1 MLATAK
7 LFNAPSVKVSKKPEP
22 RLFSDFVKGVKKNQ
36 VQEVIVQP
44 NTSLVYYLDEDGPSV
59 TNYVG
64 SNPFWETLM
73 ESDADVQLDLSNSM
87 NFADIVS
94 VGFTLLFSIALFRM
108 FFGGM
113 GSGPPNPF
121 GMNEKQ
127 MEVESEI
134 TTRFDDV
141 QGIDNAKGELQEIVG
156 FLRDPTQYIVS
167 GAKIPKGALLA
178 GKPGT
183 GKTLLARA
191 IAGESSVPFIQCS
204 GSSFVEMFVG
214 VGAKRVRDVFEMARE
229 NQPCIVF
236 IDEIDAIGKKRS
248 MNGFAANDEREQTIN
263 QLLTEM
269 DGFDNESQIVVIAA
283 TNRLDILDEA
293 LLRPGRFDRKIQV
306 SLPDVHGR
314 EKILGVHTRDKKL
327 DKDVSLKN
335 IAKQTTGFSGAD
347 LANLMNECAIRAVRN
362 GTDGVITSEIV
373 EDIYQR
379 LVVGAKG
386 SRSVSGPRKERVAYH
401 EAGHAI
407 IGVLMPEYDEVRKV
421 SIIPR
426 GDAGGVTFF
435 QPANDEIGMYTKE
448 YLLSQ
453 IKVALGGHAAEE
465 IVYGKDRVTTGASSD
480 FQQTY
485 KIAREMVMAYGMG
498 KTLGKVNVDPNTLSS
513 DMSNRIDVEVV
524 CLVEEC
530 YKEVLNLL
538 KMYRVKLEHLK
549 DILVEEEIVD
559 GSVVYGMIA
568 SCDLKKIFVTSKM
581 RNVKLTNNA
590 ENFISYEKFKAG
602 DVAVYIKRNNQYL
615 TIKTLLKLQDRYMF
629 GNMGNFNINQAEISN
644 SISKLS
650 NMNKDTLL
658 LHKNPFDRQRL
669 YRKDIELVK
678 FISSVGKMS
687 LNKRGMV
694 KIGKRKCEGYKKAD
708 LVKVA
713 KEENVPLTKTGG
725 KKKTIKDLCADMK
738 VKLSLSKNRNILVKD
753 TREKLKKIKIKES
766 NKIKLKSRM
775 SNGEDPKKILKIA
788 RQLAK
793 LQ

>member
-214 VGAKRVRDVFEMARE
+214 VGAKRVRDIFEIARK

-248 MNGFAANDEREQTIN
+248 ANGFAANDEREQTIN

-269 DGFDNESQIVVIAA
+269 DGFDNDSQIVVIAA
-283 TNRLDILDEA
+283 TNRVDILDDA

-314 EKILGVHTRDKKL
+314 EKILKVH
-327 DKDVSLKN
+327 SKN
-335 IAKQTTGFSGAD
+335 KNLAPEVDLMSVARQTTGFSGAD
-347 LANLMNECAIRAVRN
+347 LENLMNECAIYSVRE
-362 GTDGVITSEIV
+362 GTNLITPSII
-373 EDIYQR
+373 EDVYQR
-379 LVVGAKG
+379 VVVGAKG
-386 SRSVSGPRKERVAYH
+386 GRPMSDERKKRVAYH
-401 EAGHAI
+401 EGGHAI
-407 IGVLMPEYDEVRKV
+407 IGVLMSEYDEVRKV

-435 QPANDEIGMYTKE
+435 QPASDELGMYTKE

-465 IVYGKDRVTTGASSD
+465 LMYGKDNVTTGATSD
-480 FQQTY
+480 FSQVY
-485 KIAREMVMAYGMG
+485 AIAREMVVNYGMSEAIG
-498 KTLGKVNVDPNTLSS
+498 KINVQDGSLSQQTAYLVDLEVHRIS
-513 DMSNRIDVEVV
+513 D
-524 CLVEEC
+524 EC
-530 YKEVLNLL
+530 YVDVMELLSKHKEE
-538 KMYRVKLEHLK
+538 LEELK
-549 DILVEEEIVD
+549 DILIRDEIID
-559 GSVVYGMIA
+559 GKVVYDMI
-568 SCDLKKIFVTSKM
+568 KM
-581 RNVKLTNNA
+581 
-590 ENFISYEKFKAG
+590 
-602 DVAVYIKRNNQYL
+602 
-615 TIKTLLKLQDRYMF
+615 
-629 GNMGNFNINQAEISN
+629 
-644 SISKLS
+644 
-650 NMNKDTLL
+650 
-658 LHKNPFDRQRL
+658 
-669 YRKDIELVK
+669 
-678 FISSVGKMS
+678 
-687 LNKRGMV
+687 
-694 KIGKRKCEGYKKAD
+694 
-708 LVKVA
+708 
-713 KEENVPLTKTGG
+713 
-725 KKKTIKDLCADMK
+725 
-738 VKLSLSKNRNILVKD
+738 
-753 TREKLKKIKIKES
+753 
-766 NKIKLKSRM
+766 
-775 SNGEDPKKILKIA
+775 
-788 RQLAK
+788 
-793 LQ
+793 

>member
-7 LFNAPSVKVSKKPEP
+7 LFSAPSVKVSKKPEP
-22 RLFSDFVKGVKKNQ
+22 RLFSDFVKGIKKNQ

-87 NFADIVS
+87 SFADVVS

-113 GSGPPNPF
+113 GGGPPNPF

-141 QGIDNAKGELQEIVG
+141 QGIDNAKDELQEIVG

-214 VGAKRVRDVFEMARE
+214 VGAKRVRDIFEMARK

-248 MNGFAANDEREQTIN
+248 ANGFAANDEREQTIN

-269 DGFDNESQIVVIAA
+269 DGFDNDSQIVVIAA
-283 TNRLDILDEA
+283 TNRVDILDEA

-306 SLPDVHGR
+306 SLPDVYGR
-314 EKILGVHTRDKKL
+314 EKILKVHSKNKNL
-327 DKDVSLKN
+327 APDVDLMN
-335 IAKQTTGFSGAD
+335 VARQTTGFSGAD
-347 LANLMNECAIRAVRN
+347 LENLMNECAIYSVRE
-362 GTDGVITSEIV
+362 GTNLITPSIV
-373 EDIYQR
+373 EDVYQR
-379 LVVGAKG
+379 VVVGAKG
-386 SRSVSGPRKERVAYH
+386 GRPMSDARKKRVAYH
-401 EAGHAI
+401 EGGHAI
-407 IGVLMPEYDEVRKV
+407 MGVLMPEYDKVRKV

-435 QPANDEIGMYTKE
+435 QPASDELGMYTKE

-465 IVYGKDRVTTGASSD
+465 LIYGKDNVTTGATSD
-480 FQQTY
+480 FSQVY
-485 KIAREMVMAYGMG
+485 AIAREMVMNYGMSDAIG
-498 KTLGKVNVDPNTLSS
+498 KINVQDGSLSQQTAYLVDLEVHRIS
-513 DMSNRIDVEVV
+513 DECYVEVIE
-524 CLVEEC
+524 LLSKHREE
-530 YKEVLNLL
+530 
-538 KMYRVKLEHLK
+538 LEELK
-549 DILVEEEIVD
+549 DILIRDEIID
-559 GSVVYGMIA
+559 GKVVYDMI
-568 SCDLKKIFVTSKM
+568 KM
-581 RNVKLTNNA
+581 
-590 ENFISYEKFKAG
+590 
-602 DVAVYIKRNNQYL
+602 
-615 TIKTLLKLQDRYMF
+615 
-629 GNMGNFNINQAEISN
+629 
-644 SISKLS
+644 
-650 NMNKDTLL
+650 
-658 LHKNPFDRQRL
+658 
-669 YRKDIELVK
+669 
-678 FISSVGKMS
+678 
-687 LNKRGMV
+687 
-694 KIGKRKCEGYKKAD
+694 
-708 LVKVA
+708 
-713 KEENVPLTKTGG
+713 
-725 KKKTIKDLCADMK
+725 
-738 VKLSLSKNRNILVKD
+738 
-753 TREKLKKIKIKES
+753 
-766 NKIKLKSRM
+766 
-775 SNGEDPKKILKIA
+775 
-788 RQLAK
+788 
-793 LQ
+793 

>member
-7 LFNAPSVKVSKKPEP
+7 LFSAPSVKVSKKPEP
-22 RLFSDFVKGVKKNQ
+22 RLFSDFVKGIKKNQ

-87 NFADIVS
+87 SFADVVS

-113 GSGPPNPF
+113 GGGPPNPF

-134 TTRFDDV
+134 ATRFDDV
-141 QGIDNAKGELQEIVG
+141 QGIDNAKDELQEIVG

-214 VGAKRVRDVFEMARE
+214 VGAKRVRDIFEMARK

-248 MNGFAANDEREQTIN
+248 ANGFAANDEREQTIN

-269 DGFDNESQIVVIAA
+269 DGFDNDSQIVVIAA
-283 TNRLDILDEA
+283 TNRVDILDEA

-314 EKILGVHTRDKKL
+314 EKILKVHSKNKNL
-327 DKDVSLKN
+327 APDVDLMN
-335 IAKQTTGFSGAD
+335 VARQTTGFSGAD
-347 LANLMNECAIRAVRN
+347 LENLMNECAIYSVRE
-362 GTDGVITSEIV
+362 GTNLITPSIV
-373 EDIYQR
+373 EDVYQR
-379 LVVGAKG
+379 VVVGAKG
-386 SRSVSGPRKERVAYH
+386 GRPMSDARKKRVAYH
-401 EAGHAI
+401 EGGHAI
-407 IGVLMPEYDEVRKV
+407 MGVLMPEYDEVRKV

-435 QPANDEIGMYTKE
+435 QPASDERGMYTKE

-465 IVYGKDRVTTGASSD
+465 LIYGKDNVTTGATSD
-480 FQQTY
+480 FSQVY
-485 KIAREMVMAYGMG
+485 AIAREMVMNYGMSDAIG
-498 KTLGKVNVDPNTLSS
+498 KINVQDGSLSQQTAYLVDLEVHRIS
-513 DMSNRIDVEVV
+513 DECYVEVIE
-524 CLVEEC
+524 LLSKHREE
-530 YKEVLNLL
+530 
-538 KMYRVKLEHLK
+538 LEELK
-549 DILVEEEIVD
+549 DILIRDEIID
-559 GSVVYGMIA
+559 GKVVYDMI
-568 SCDLKKIFVTSKM
+568 KM
-581 RNVKLTNNA
+581 
-590 ENFISYEKFKAG
+590 
-602 DVAVYIKRNNQYL
+602 
-615 TIKTLLKLQDRYMF
+615 
-629 GNMGNFNINQAEISN
+629 
-644 SISKLS
+644 
-650 NMNKDTLL
+650 
-658 LHKNPFDRQRL
+658 
-669 YRKDIELVK
+669 
-678 FISSVGKMS
+678 
-687 LNKRGMV
+687 
-694 KIGKRKCEGYKKAD
+694 
-708 LVKVA
+708 
-713 KEENVPLTKTGG
+713 
-725 KKKTIKDLCADMK
+725 
-738 VKLSLSKNRNILVKD
+738 
-753 TREKLKKIKIKES
+753 
-766 NKIKLKSRM
+766 
-775 SNGEDPKKILKIA
+775 
-788 RQLAK
+788 
-793 LQ
+793 